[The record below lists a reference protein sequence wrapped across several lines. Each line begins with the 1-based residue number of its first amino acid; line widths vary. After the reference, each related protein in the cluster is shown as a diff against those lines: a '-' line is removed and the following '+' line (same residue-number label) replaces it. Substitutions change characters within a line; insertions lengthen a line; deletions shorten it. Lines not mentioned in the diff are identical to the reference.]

1 MFKYSLSKN
10 RVLSTAAFVLAS
22 VLSFQLPA
30 QAAEGAAQDGVGLS
44 ESRDYQRTERVY
56 EIPEATLRN
65 RFDEDVRLDKLLAQD
80 RPVLMQ
86 FIFTSCATICPVMS
100 ATFAQAQGDLVEQD
114 SDTQLISISIDP
126 EYDTPERLREYA
138 KRQAAG
144 DNWTFLTGEFDTIFR
159 VVRAFDAIF
168 ESDNKM
174 YHEPYTYLRA
184 APGEPWLRIN
194 GLVSVK
200 TLLEEYRTVLAKGD
214 DTLANKAASASE

>member
-1 MFKYSLSKN
+1 MFKYTLSKIS
-10 RVLSTAAFVLAS
+10 VLSTAAFVLAG

-30 QAAEGAAQDGVGLS
+30 QAAEGAGQDGIGLS

-56 EIPEATLRN
+56 ETPAATLRN
-65 RFDEDVRLDKLLAQD
+65 RFGEDVRLDKLLAQD

-100 ATFAQAQGDLVEQD
+100 ATFAQAQDDLVQQD

-200 TLLEEYRTVLAKGD
+200 TLLEEYRTVLANGD